1 METVK
6 FVLWNVFLVFASA
19 ALFVVLYHLI
29 RRHVSKKSM
38 QVVCEA
44 VLGLLWGTFT
54 VYIVF
59 PHMW

>member
-1 METVK
+1 METVR

-19 ALFVVLYHLI
+19 ALFVVLYQLI
-29 RRHVSKKSM
+29 RRHASKKSM
-38 QVVCEA
+38 RVVCEA
-44 VLGLLWGTFT
+44 VLGLLWGAFT